1 MTKTLRGAI
10 AALTLSFGLAA
21 LAGAPGQAQERS
33 TLNFREAEI
42 GAVIDDV
49 SLLTGYTFIVDPDVR
64 GRVTIASQAALTPDE
79 VFQVFL
85 STLRVNGFTAVR
97 TAPGVFQIVPE
108 QEGARAGARVSA
120 DRDNELFLTTV
131 VRLSNASA
139 RDAIRALAPLLSA
152 SGAANAVEGSN
163 LVVAVD
169 YSSNIQAIE
178 QALRAMDRDT
188 STVEMLV
195 LDNIPAENM
204 VAIVERLRTRSGQTD
219 TDRVAAVSVAAVP
232 ASNALLMRGE
242 PLAVGEMIAL
252 VRRVDA
258 VSRSNQSFR
267 VLNLNH
273 AEGGQLVP
281 ILEGF
286 AETLGEAGAEA
297 ARRTTIAHHAPTNA
311 LILNASPDV
320 LRELEQV
327 VRRLDVRRP
336 QVQVEAIVVEI
347 SDQAARE
354 LGVQFL
360 LAGNGEDATP
370 FAYTRYGSQ
379 RSPDLL
385 ALTGALATDSFTDD
399 AEAGGDEL
407 SLRNLAVSSL
417 LGARGGAFGLGGQIG
432 DDGSLFGLIVNA
444 LESDT
449 ESNVLSK
456 PQLMVLDNEEASLL
470 VGQQI
475 PITTGEA
482 LGSNNANPFR
492 QIERQDVGVE
502 LTVRPQINQGD
513 AIRLEIRQ
521 EVSSVAGPVS
531 SDFQELITN
540 QREIQTTVMA
550 DDGEIIVL
558 GGLMERDEQML
569 DDSVPGLS
577 RIPVAGR
584 LFRNESRSQV
594 RRNLMVFI
602 RPTIVRNAAD
612 MRQVTRNSYDFAVG
626 EQMLASG
633 GVSSLEEIV
642 TLMMGGEDPFTRPLP
657 ETPADPS
664 DAPAAP
670 EE

>member
-1 MTKTLRGAI
+1 MSVTLRGAI
-10 AALTLSFGLAA
+10 AILTLSFGLTLLTPAA
-21 LAGAPGQAQERS
+21 APAQERS
-33 TLNFREAEI
+33 TLNFRDAEI

-85 STLRVNGFTAVR
+85 STLRVNGYTAVR

-108 QEGARAGARVSA
+108 QEGARAGARVST
-120 DRDNELFLTTV
+120 DRENEVFLTTV
-131 VRLSNASA
+131 LRLSNASA
-139 RDAIRALAPLLSA
+139 RDALRAVGPLLSA

-163 LVVAVD
+163 LIVAVD
-169 YSSNIQAIE
+169 YASNIQAIE
-178 QALRAMDRDT
+178 QVLRAMDRDT
-188 STVEMLV
+188 SRVEMLV
-195 LDNIPAENM
+195 LENIPAEDM
-204 VAIVERLRTRSGQTD
+204 VSIIERLRTRTAQGGEGD
-219 TDRVAAVSVAAVP
+219 LGFAVSVAAVP
-232 ASNALLMRGE
+232 ASNALLIRGE
-242 PLAVGEMIAL
+242 PGAVGEMIAL
-252 VRRVDA
+252 ARRVDA

-267 VLNLNH
+267 VINLNH
-273 AEGGQLVP
+273 AEGAQLIP
-281 ILEGF
+281 ILQQFVETISATGGEG
-286 AETLGEAGAEA
+286 

-311 LILNASPDV
+311 IIMNADPDV

-327 VRRLDVRRP
+327 IRRLDVRRP

-385 ALTGALATDSFTDD
+385 ALTGALATDSFSGEDGAT
-399 AEAGGDEL
+399 GDQL

-456 PQLMVLDNEEASLL
+456 PQLMVLDNEEATLL

-482 LGSNNANPFR
+482 LGANNANPFR
-492 QIERQDVGVE
+492 QIERLDVGVQ
-502 LTVRPQINQGD
+502 LTVRPQINVGD
-513 AIRLEIRQ
+513 AIRLQIRQ

-531 SDFQELITN
+531 ADFQELITN
-540 QREIQTTVMA
+540 QREIETTVMA
-550 DDGEIIVL
+550 DNGEIIVL
-558 GGLMERDEQML
+558 GGLIERDDQML

-612 MRQVTRNSYDFAVG
+612 MRRVTRDSYDFAVG
-626 EQMLASG
+626 EQIRATNG
-633 GVSSLEEIV
+633 ASSLEEIV
-642 TLMMGGEDPFTRPLP
+642 DLMLGGRDPFDRPLP
-657 ETPADPS
+657 ETPAS
-664 DAPAAP
+664 P